1 MARTVLLIGAI
12 AWLLAGAG
20 AFTLAAVGT
29 QQLLSVLPPLA
40 IDAAALG
47 GALTALALTLVAT
60 GTAHLFVVAGLRD
73 GRRWAAS
80 AGTLLASVMAAVSVG
95 LAAAAISSALREP
108 SVRAAAR
115 RSGRGGGLPPRSATR
130 SRRSRWRVELGSGSV
145 S

>member
-20 AFTLAAVGT
+20 ALALAALGT

-47 GALTALALTLVAT
+47 GALTALAMTLVAT
-60 GTAHLFVVAGLRD
+60 GTAHLFVVAGLRE
-73 GRRWAAS
+73 GRRRAAS
-80 AGTLLASVMAAVSVG
+80 AGALLASVMAAVSVG

-108 SVRAAAR
+108 AYALSLVGAAVVAASAAIAYTLAAVRLA
-115 RSGRGGGLPPRSATR
+115 L
-130 SRRSRWRVELGSGSV
+130 ELRSGSV

>member
-1 MARTVLLIGAI
+1 VARTVLLIGAI
-12 AWLLAGAG
+12 AWLVAGAG
-20 AFTLAAVGT
+20 AFTLAAIGT
-29 QQLLSVLPPLA
+29 RGLMSVLPPLA

-60 GTAHLFVVAGLRD
+60 GTAHLFVVAGLRE

-80 AGTLLASVMAAVSVG
+80 AGALLASVMAAVSVG

-108 SVRAAAR
+108 AYALPLVGAGAVAALAAIAYTVAAVRLA
-115 RSGRGGGLPPRSATR
+115 L
-130 SRRSRWRVELGSGSV
+130 ELRSGSV